1 MLLAATAIF
10 LYYTAWTLLMV
21 CSFKDGYFRIIL
33 FDLLLIHVNNSPLLT
48 RATLSMTSSLR
59 ASGLSASL

>member
-21 CSFKDGYFRIIL
+21 GLNMPF
-33 FDLLLIHVNNSPLLT
+33 LLIPYVFHPLCYPNVICEPLLT
-48 RATLSMTSSLR
+48 S
-59 ASGLSASL
+59 

>member
-21 CSFKDGYFRIIL
+21 RREEPEY
-33 FDLLLIHVNNSPLLT
+33 LLDRH
-48 RATLSMTSSLR
+48 
-59 ASGLSASL
+59 

>member
-21 CSFKDGYFRIIL
+21 TLPLC
-33 FDLLLIHVNNSPLLT
+33 LLD
-48 RATLSMTSSLR
+48 LR
-59 ASGLSASL
+59 APINNLVAICRPGPPPP